1 MITVLWRSDSYTDAD
16 ADSDSGSDGD
26 ADSDGGRVKQSIAS
40 IQIQSTMPHSFF
52 YSIPFQSTINRS

>member
-26 ADSDGGRVKQSIAS
+26 ADSDGGRVKQSKAS
-40 IQIQSTMPHSFF
+40 IQIQSIMPHSLFNA
-52 YSIPFQSTINRS
+52 IPFQTTFNCS